1 VTEGVAFAPK
11 HPGPDTARVREQREI
26 GRWHGGLAAGG
37 RHDRMSFGQGDLLL
51 TARVPV
57 FPDRDIATVL
67 ATE

>member
-1 VTEGVAFAPK
+1 MTKGVEFAPEF
-11 HPGPDTARVREQREI
+11 PDPDAGRVREQRDI
-26 GRWHGGLAAGG
+26 GRRLGGLAAGG